1 MNNNQD
7 NLKEK
12 FKHALIS
19 TARAISGDYKLGI
32 SENNK
37 NQSSK
42 NIDFFELDN
51 LDTKYDFIRLRAEA
65 DGFHPKEVLISKKG
79 FNVNSPQENPP
90 WNNIH

>member
-32 SENNK
+32 SQNNK

-42 NIDFFELDN
+42 NIDFLN
-51 LDTKYDFIRLRAEA
+51 
-65 DGFHPKEVLISKKG
+65 
-79 FNVNSPQENPP
+79 
-90 WNNIH
+90 

>member
-32 SENNK
+32 SQNNK

-42 NIDFFELDN
+42 ASEILTSSLVF
-51 LDTKYDFIRLRAEA
+51 
-65 DGFHPKEVLISKKG
+65 S
-79 FNVNSPQENPP
+79 
-90 WNNIH
+90 